1 MTGNDDAN
9 EGEARRSRRA
19 FLGAAAAAGLV
30 GTSGCLTLD
39 PKVSVSGIDDSEVFE
54 KVSVSEPWASG
65 RVSASVSL
73 TPEATTRY
81 GVRKLTVISSSGS
94 EFDTGTV
101 QSGQSSK
108 KVFVPVGKSTLSAV
122 DFDGK
127 TVDTVSVKVSG
138 NRIL

>member
-1 MTGNDDAN
+1 MMGNDDAN
-9 EGEARRSRRA
+9 EGENRRSRRT
-19 FLGAAAAAGLV
+19 FLGAAAAAGLI
-30 GTSGCLTLD
+30 GTGGCLTLD
-39 PKVSVSGIDDSEVFE
+39 PKLSVTGIGDSEVFE

-73 TPEATTRY
+73 TSDATTRY

-101 QSGQSSK
+101 QSGQTSK
-108 KVFVPVGKSTLSAV
+108 KVFIPVGKSTLSAV

-127 TVDTVSVKVSG
+127 TVDTVSVKVGG